1 MDDYQFNKVE
11 AKEIQFIDRVTKTHI
26 IVFIIYSL
34 ALLVFMAAYQFTL
47 IGEIA
52 QCENNPSRFCPA
64 IYDSSGLVNKPN
76 PNSAVQSGIVYT
88 KPAMNSINNTK
99 TPTTKSNS

>member
-11 AKEIQFIDRVTKTHI
+11 AKEIKFIDRVTKTHI
-26 IVFIIYSL
+26 IVFMVYSL
-34 ALLVFMAAYQFTL
+34 ALLIFIAAYQFTL
-47 IGEIA
+47 IDEIA

-76 PNSAVQSGIVYT
+76 PNSAVQTGIGGT
-88 KPAMNSINNTK
+88 KPAKNSVNNNN
-99 TPTTKSNS
+99 PTVSKS